1 MSLVL
6 DSSATLAWIFPDE
19 ANDETRRIFE
29 QVTLSGAWVPSLWRL
44 EIANSLQIGIRN
56 RRIDAAWRDAV
67 LADLSVLNITIDPD
81 TDRFAWTNTLQ
92 VADRFRLTLYD
103 ASYLELAQRRG
114 FPLATFD
121 RALQASAKILGVP
134 LAGVPLLGA

>member
-19 ANDETRRIFE
+19 ASESARRIFE

-44 EIANSLQIGIRN
+44 EIGNSLQIGIRR
-56 RRIDAAWRDAV
+56 RRIDPARRDAV
-67 LADLSVLNITIDPD
+67 LADLAALDISVDPD
-81 TDRFAWTNTLQ
+81 TDRFAWQTTLQ
-92 VADRFRLTLYD
+92 LADRFRLTLYD

-121 RALQASAKILGVP
+121 QALRASAKTLELP
-134 LAGVPLLGA
+134 LVN